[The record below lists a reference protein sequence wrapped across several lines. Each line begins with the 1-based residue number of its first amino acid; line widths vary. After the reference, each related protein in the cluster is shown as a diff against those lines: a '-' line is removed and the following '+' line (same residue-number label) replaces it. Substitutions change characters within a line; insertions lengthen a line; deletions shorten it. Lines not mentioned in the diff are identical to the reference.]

1 MRKLIIII
9 IVLIANV
16 ANAQKDTIPDSESQ
30 PWYGTRHIVN
40 MSGTDT
46 MAFYQPGDTAH
57 IVANDSIYVHKLLNH
72 DINAGGDTPTLQ
84 EVTDAG
90 NTTDNSIGL
99 GTTPISN
106 IHVKKTNPSIRV
118 ESESGQIGEFILQ
131 NPDKLWEI
139 TNDGTD
145 NNKFKITDVSSASD
159 RLVIESSGNVG
170 IGTTSPSEKLDVNGN
185 GIFSGNLITQDE
197 LTIQSDYDEIQM
209 KRNGGQEWRLIGGNY
224 WSVYDQ
230 SNGVYRFH
238 VGNDGDVGI
247 GKYPGATLD
256 VNGNATADNFILS
269 SDRRLKSNITPIQD
283 ALTKALF
290 LNPISFTYKDGRESI
305 GFTAQNVQKMF
316 PELVHKGS
324 DGYLSLSYDQIT
336 AVNNAAIHELYSEIE
351 KIKKENKRLKNEIQ
365 ELKSKINEICK
376 QLEE

>member
-90 NTTDNSIGL
+90 NTTAENVTVNDLTANGILSVDGTGTSTFAGSVHINSSAFDHLKFIYDGYATEIKQRSSTGGL
-99 GTTPISN
+99 VFDFIDSTTTPYLELRN
-106 IHVKKTNPSIRV
+106 AGN
-118 ESESGQIGEFILQ
+118 GQIRL
-131 NPDKLWEI
+131 N
-139 TNDGTD
+139 TDGD
-145 NNKFKITDVSSASD
+145 SYIQGQ
-159 RLVIESSGNVG
+159 LG
-170 IGTTSPSEKLDVNGN
+170 IGTSSPSEKLDVNGN
-185 GIFSGNLITQDE
+185 
-197 LTIQSDYDEIQM
+197 
-209 KRNGGQEWRLIGGNY
+209 
-224 WSVYDQ
+224 
-230 SNGVYRFH
+230 
-238 VGNDGDVGI
+238 
-247 GKYPGATLD
+247 
-256 VNGNATADNFILS
+256 ATAWNFILS
-269 SDRRLKSNITPIQD
+269 SDRRLKSNIIPITD

-305 GFTAQNVQKMF
+305 GFTAQNVQKIF